1 MPFHYVLAD
10 LLARVP
16 GAEAVVFI
24 DDSGETVD
32 MATTGHS
39 PEELKVMGAYF
50 GIGLRQA
57 RNLLESTNLGE
68 PTAVYLRHGSVS
80 VHATCLPDGYF
91 LVLLQSFPASTGIAR
106 RHMQSAVVDLGRELF
121 S

>member
-10 LLARVP
+10 LLAKVP

-32 MATTGHS
+32 MASTGLS
-39 PEELKVMGAYF
+39 PEELKVMAAYF

-57 RNLLESTNLGE
+57 RTLLAPTVLGE
-68 PTAVYLRHGSVS
+68 PQQISLRHENVYL
-80 VHATCLPDGYF
+80 HASSLPDGYF
-91 LVLLQSFPASTGIAR
+91 LVLLQSLPASTGIAR
-106 RHMQSAVVDLGRELF
+106 RRLSVAVADLRRELF